1 MYPNIHII
9 IPSYTFFAVLGGI
22 CVALFLFFRLDKYK
36 FLFSDFLKMF
46 ALCLVCGFLGSRI
59 VFIFSRI
66 PWLIFNFSL
75 KALLSTFLGGGF
87 VFYGGLFGVLIG
99 VYIYTK
105 KYDYTTKT
113 IMNMIVP
120 AIPLFH
126 ILGRIGCFFAGCCYG
141 FKFPSAIS
149 LGIISIDRFPTQL
162 VEALFNLILFFI
174 ILRIQKKKPTLDYLR
189 IYLLSYATFR
199 FIIEFTRGD
208 LVRGVFWGIS
218 TSQIISLIIIAYYII
233 NAVKVKTQKV

>member
-1 MYPNIHII
+1 
-9 IPSYTFFAVLGGI
+9 
-22 CVALFLFFRLDKYK
+22 
-36 FLFSDFLKMF
+36 MF

-59 VFIFSRI
+59 VFIISRI
-66 PWLIFNFSL
+66 PWLILNFSL
-75 KALLSTFLGGGF
+75 KALLSTILGGGF

-105 KYDYTTKT
+105 KHNYTTKK

-149 LGIISIDRFPTQL
+149 LGMISIDRFPTQL
-162 VEALFNLILFFI
+162 VEAFFNLILFL
-174 ILRIQKKKPTLDYLR
+174 ILLQIQRKKPNSDYLR
-189 IYLLSYATFR
+189 IYLLTYATFR

-218 TSQIISLIIIAYYII
+218 TSQIISLLIIAYYII
-233 NAVKVKTQKV
+233 NAIKTTKYSKIINE